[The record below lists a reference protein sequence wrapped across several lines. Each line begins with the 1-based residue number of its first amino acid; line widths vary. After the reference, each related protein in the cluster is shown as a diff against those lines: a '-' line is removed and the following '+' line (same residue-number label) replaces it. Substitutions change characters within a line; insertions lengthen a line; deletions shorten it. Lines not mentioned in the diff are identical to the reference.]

1 MLDITSQVESL
12 IKKGDTEEKSAA
24 KVKRLNT
31 IRKLLCDQRKSD
43 EEEKQKAQAQS
54 MICTKLVKDGS
65 SAKTEERGGGQSVVG
80 KKEMSDSKEVTDVQ
94 AGDDCSKMKEV
105 KDKAE
110 SEICEKEA
118 EEDDKEEG
126 DCSEDNEGKEN
137 KGESVIRKMD
147 TVDTI
152 HLDSVT
158 FEMEH
163 KEDDGLINASYAGLS
178 VKSMDD
184 TLPREDKEDSE
195 TGNESMESSYT
206 IHPQDIKN
214 DDDEFDSEDDIPL
227 TQNIQRPQYIKS
239 EKQED
244 EEKEGV
250 FSDNNTE
257 PDDKW
262 SKLKLGDKLKRY
274 LHFIF
279 YCFLFFT
286 QV

>member
-1 MLDITSQVESL
+1 
-12 IKKGDTEEKSAA
+12 
-24 KVKRLNT
+24 
-31 IRKLLCDQRKSD
+31 
-43 EEEKQKAQAQS
+43 
-54 MICTKLVKDGS
+54 
-65 SAKTEERGGGQSVVG
+65 
-80 KKEMSDSKEVTDVQ
+80 
-94 AGDDCSKMKEV
+94 MKEV

-126 DCSEDNEGKEN
+126 DCSEDNEGKED
-137 KGESVIRKMD
+137 KGESVIHKMD

-152 HLDSVT
+152 HLDSSCNLVIDESDCANDKKMNSVT

-163 KEDDGLINASYAGLS
+163 KEDGGLINASYAGLS

-184 TLPREDKEDSE
+184 TLPREDSE
-195 TGNESMESSYT
+195 TSNESMKSSYT

-214 DDDEFDSEDDIPL
+214 DDDEFNSEDDIPL
-227 TQNIQRPQYIKS
+227 TQNIQRPQYVKS
-239 EKQED
+239 EMQED

-257 PDDKW
+257 PLDKW
-262 SKLKLGDKLKRY
+262 GKLKLGDKLKRY

-279 YCFLFFT
+279 YCFLFFCPSLAKL
-286 QV
+286 